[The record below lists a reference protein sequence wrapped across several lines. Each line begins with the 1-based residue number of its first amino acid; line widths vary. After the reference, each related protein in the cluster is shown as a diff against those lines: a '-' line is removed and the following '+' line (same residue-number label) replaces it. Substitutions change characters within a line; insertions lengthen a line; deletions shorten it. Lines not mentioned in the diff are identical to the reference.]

1 MLMTTNEPGG
11 AALGQNENSFDKK
24 VCGMYQA
31 ATNKIHWS
39 IQAWPMSLHSPL
51 NRLRQVALTQELP
64 VFSSY
69 WLTKVKSG

>member
-31 ATNKIHWS
+31 ATNKIH
-39 IQAWPMSLHSPL
+39 
-51 NRLRQVALTQELP
+51 
-64 VFSSY
+64 
-69 WLTKVKSG
+69 